1 MNMSARSVFARFL
14 LHASLL
20 AVSVTFIAQP
30 ALAEDFS
37 FPGLSDTVTVTEDQ
51 YGIPT
56 IRGKNELD
64 VIFVQGYLHARD
76 RFFQMDR
83 DRKGAAGRAAELLG
97 EAALSSDV
105 QFRTFGLERAAT
117 ETWAALDADTKGWL
131 QAYANGVNTY
141 LANNPLPPEYTVLEL
156 TKADPWTP
164 QDTIVI
170 AKGMV
175 ASLAL
180 DLSDI
185 DNTIRLG
192 AYNLVGEVAG
202 INGQALFFEDTHR
215 SQPPDDRVTAPEF
228 LAAMAAAGTESA
240 GMDAVNG
247 DKPKLQV
254 TGEQKIPESTLRMAK
269 RFQSQLNSTWM
280 PRKFLHNSEQP
291 NGSNAW
297 LVAGEHTESGFP
309 LIANDPHLAMNTPAI
324 FYEQHLVYMRD
335 GEEWHV
341 NGVAPPGLPGTL
353 LGCNSKGCWGM
364 TVNPLDITD
373 VFSEAFETN
382 ALGLPTD
389 TVYKGQP
396 EPMQQVFNSW
406 YINIVGDGVADN
418 KVKAPVGYTDGAI
431 SLVIPRRNDGPVVN
445 IDGNTGLSIAFT
457 GFRDTHELTT
467 LRKLGIM
474 RNLEEM
480 QEALSYFDT
489 GVQNVFYADVD
500 GNISWITTSEKP
512 LREDLANFTIDG
524 LPPWFIRDGTG
535 AAANEWL
542 PVSNPQPNQAL
553 DFEILPADEM
563 PHLINPDKG
572 FVTNANND
580 LVGTTLDNVPYNEVR
595 PSGTGLYYLNPYYS
609 SYRMGRVDR
618 EIKALIDS
626 GTPITAEHF
635 KEIQA
640 NVDLLDAELVLPT
653 LLAIMS
659 QVPVPDGSP
668 MAQALDVLSTWDYST
683 HTGIAEGWDAGDDP
697 LTMTEPTE
705 DEVRNAA
712 AATVFALWRSMLV
725 QNTINATLTA
735 YGLGDYL
742 PPSRGAYN
750 AFKHHL
756 LNYPTAGGVGASGV
770 NFFSQGLGETVA
782 GSLQMALDMLASDE
796 FAPAFANSTNVL
808 DYAWGK
814 LHRIVFDH
822 TLGADPFNIPNGGGF
837 TDLGPGLPGLARQGG
852 YEAVDASSHSATAD
866 GLNEFMF
873 GSGPSRRFVGEMDPM
888 GVRAEQMIPGGQ
900 SGLFFHPNYS
910 SQLPL
915 WLTNT
920 YHPMALTTED
930 ADGVAVMTYT
940 FSPAMPAA
948 ASEGENTND

>member
-1 MNMSARSVFARFL
+1 MNMSARSVFVRFL

-247 DKPKLQV
+247 DKLKLQV
-254 TGEQKIPESTLRMAK
+254 TGEQKIPESTLKMAK
-269 RFQSQLNSTWM
+269 HFQSQLNSTWM
-280 PRKFLHNSEQP
+280 PRKFLQNSEQP

-297 LVAGEHTESGFP
+297 LVAGEHTESGYP
-309 LIANDPHLAMNTPAI
+309 LIANDPHLAMNTPAVW
-324 FYEQHLVYMRD
+324 YETHLVFERD
-335 GEEWHV
+335 GKEWHI
-341 NGVAPPGLPGTL
+341 NGVNAPGLHGAM
-353 LGCNSKGCWGM
+353 LGCNNVGCWGF
-364 TVNPLDITD
+364 TTNPMDVTD
-373 VFSEAFETN
+373 VFQEQFLTN
-382 ALGLPTD
+382 ALALPTH
-389 TVYKGQP
+389 TLYKGNP
-396 EPMQQVFNSW
+396 EPIQQVFNSW
-406 YINIVGDGVADN
+406 FVNVVGDGLPDN
-418 KVKAPVGYTDGAI
+418 IMRAPVGYTDGAI
-431 SLVIPRRNDGPVVN
+431 TLVVPRRNKGPVIS
-445 IDGNTGLSIAFT
+445 IDGNAGLSVAYT
-457 GFRDTHELTT
+457 ANRATHETT
-467 LRKLGIM
+467 VLRKL
-474 RNLEEM
+474 NLATNLAEFEEAM
-480 QEALSYFDT
+480 TYFDAS
-489 GVQNVFYADVD
+489 GQNVFWADVD
-500 GNISWITTSEKP
+500 GNIAWVATSEKP

-580 LVGTTLDNVPYNEVR
+580 PVGTTLDNVPYNEVR

-852 YEAVDASSHSATAD
+852 YEAVDASSHSAPTA
-866 GLNEFMF
+866 
-873 GSGPSRRFVGEMDPM
+873 
-888 GVRAEQMIPGGQ
+888 
-900 SGLFFHPNYS
+900 
-910 SQLPL
+910 
-915 WLTNT
+915 
-920 YHPMALTTED
+920 
-930 ADGVAVMTYT
+930 
-940 FSPAMPAA
+940 
-948 ASEGENTND
+948 